1 MADGAFG
8 LTKELERETA
18 GVWVKVKDH
27 VTPLEWPEQARLI
40 SEINRLKR
48 ERDAVIPVSYTH
60 LTLPTNREV

>member
-18 GVWVKVKDH
+18 GGWAKVKDH

-48 ERDAVIPVSYTH
+48 ERDAVILAH
-60 LTLPTNREV
+60 N